1 MSDDLFKTSRQSK
14 LLFGGIGIAVIIGVI
29 ILICMGMFAG
39 LANTG
44 RYLDQ

>member
-1 MSDDLFKTSRQSK
+1 MSNDLFKSSRLSK

-29 ILICMGMFAG
+29 ILICIGLFAG

-44 RYLDQ
+44 